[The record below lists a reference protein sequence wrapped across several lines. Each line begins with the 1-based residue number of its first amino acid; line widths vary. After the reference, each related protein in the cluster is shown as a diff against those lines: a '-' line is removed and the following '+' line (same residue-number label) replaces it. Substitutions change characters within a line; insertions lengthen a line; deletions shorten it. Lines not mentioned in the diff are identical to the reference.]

1 MHVKVVNSYAAA
13 SLFVPV
19 KDVSNVDF
27 PTLGKPTNPMRVSP
41 DFVTGH
47 IVKQR
52 GIKLVSYCIHLLVID
67 EYTHVPSNPRPASF
81 DPADLPP
88 GPLISSDFNLLILA
102 FNVPN

>member
-1 MHVKVVNSYAAA
+1 MITYNTCIRAPRYFIVPGMHVKVVNSYAAA

-67 EYTHVPSNPRPASF
+67 A
-81 DPADLPP
+81 
-88 GPLISSDFNLLILA
+88 
-102 FNVPN
+102 